1 MPLIMILVCG
11 VDSSMRRFRPLV
23 AGRFPPLEPRHPV
36 WSQGQLRWWLR
47 LLWWFPELELPES
60 PEIVPGVVDTRCPR
74 MDDPINP
81 THLPVNGDCRKFMK
95 CYGGRAYEHECP
107 AGLEFGIQ
115 VNRCDY
121 PELARCSFNYGW

>member
-1 MPLIMILVCG
+1 MKVLALCFVIAAVG
-11 VDSSMRRFRPLV
+11 VAAVPQYYQPQWQQQQWEQQQWQQQMQWP
-23 AGRFPPLEPRHPV
+23 
-36 WSQGQLRWWLR
+36 QQQQQQM
-47 LLWWFPELELPES
+47 S
-60 PEIVPGVVDTRCPR
+60 PDGYRIVPGVVDTRCPR

>member
-1 MPLIMILVCG
+1 
-11 VDSSMRRFRPLV
+11 
-23 AGRFPPLEPRHPV
+23 
-36 WSQGQLRWWLR
+36 
-47 LLWWFPELELPES
+47 
-60 PEIVPGVVDTRCPR
+60 